1 MDGHRCRHRR
11 GTSDKPAKR
20 LEQAL
25 VQNHRERLMNLATEL
40 VGFLIY
46 VLQLLIYVIVIQAI
60 LSWLVA
66 FNVIN
71 TQNRFVYGLVSGLER
86 FLDPLLRPIRSRL
99 PDLGGI
105 DLSPLVL
112 ILGIMLVQS
121 LLRGLALDLLV

>member
-1 MDGHRCRHRR
+1 
-11 GTSDKPAKR
+11 
-20 LEQAL
+20 
-25 VQNHRERLMNLATEL
+25 MNLGAEL
-40 VGFLIY
+40 IGFVIY
-46 VLQLLIYVIVIQAI
+46 VLQLFIYVIVAQAI

-71 TQNRFVYGLVSGLER
+71 TQNRFVYSVMNGLDRLLNPV
-86 FLDPLLRPIRSRL
+86 LRPIRNRL

-112 ILGIMLVQS
+112 ILAIMLTQR

>member
-1 MDGHRCRHRR
+1 
-11 GTSDKPAKR
+11 
-20 LEQAL
+20 
-25 VQNHRERLMNLATEL
+25 MNVATEL
-40 VGFLIY
+40 ISFLANT
-46 VLQLLIYVIVIQAI
+46 VLQLLIYVIVAQAI

-71 TQNRFVYGLVSGLER
+71 TQNRFVYSLVNGLDR
-86 FLDPLLRPIRSRL
+86 TLDPLLRPIRTRL

-112 ILGIMLVQS
+112 ILVIMLLQT

>member
-1 MDGHRCRHRR
+1 
-11 GTSDKPAKR
+11 
-20 LEQAL
+20 
-25 VQNHRERLMNLATEL
+25 MNLAAEL
-40 VGFLIY
+40 IGFLSY
-46 VLQLLIYVIVIQAI
+46 VLQLLIYVIVAQAI

-71 TQNRFVYGLVSGLER
+71 TQNRFVYGLLNGLDR
-86 FLDPLLRPIRSRL
+86 VLNPLMRPIRSRL

-112 ILGIMLVQS
+112 ILGIILIQS